1 MKDMHNDEILNPPTF
16 TKISLG
22 VLGGVKGVRGIVEKP
37 NYFFKYNKR

>member
-22 VLGGVKGVRGIVEKP
+22 FGGGVKGGKGYSGKTKLFLQVQ
-37 NYFFKYNKR
+37 

>member
-22 VLGGVKGVRGIVEKP
+22 VLGGVKGGKGDSGKTKLFLQVQ
-37 NYFFKYNKR
+37 